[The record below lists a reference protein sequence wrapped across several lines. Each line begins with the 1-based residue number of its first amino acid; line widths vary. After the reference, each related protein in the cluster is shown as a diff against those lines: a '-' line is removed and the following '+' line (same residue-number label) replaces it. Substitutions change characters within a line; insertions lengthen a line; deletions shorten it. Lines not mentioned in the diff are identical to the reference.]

1 MLKTVRSQDYKKLL
15 ALLIAARKRAGL
27 SQREIAKAI
36 AEPQSWVSKGE
47 NGERR
52 LDLIELVAI
61 LRALGLKPRRFIMR
75 ALREIGVE

>member
-1 MLKTVRSQDYKKLL
+1 MLKTVHSQDYKKLL

-36 AEPQSWVSKGE
+36 AEPQSWVSKAE

-52 LDLIELVAI
+52 LDLIELVTV